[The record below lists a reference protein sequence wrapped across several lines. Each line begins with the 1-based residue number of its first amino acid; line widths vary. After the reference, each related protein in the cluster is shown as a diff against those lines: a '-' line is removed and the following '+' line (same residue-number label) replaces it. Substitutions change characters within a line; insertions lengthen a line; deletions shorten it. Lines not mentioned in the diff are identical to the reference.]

1 MPTLY
6 RKDGKEATAQDLCHE
21 VFRLTFRG
29 EDELSYGE
37 REALCN
43 LARQLLDYA
52 GGWQEVDII
61 HTAIFDDLIDEQQ
74 EWLAKELL
82 PIVLKQELD
91 K

>member
-6 RKDGKEATAQDLCHE
+6 RKDGKEATVQDLCHE
-21 VFRLTFRG
+21 VFRHTFRS
-29 EDELSYGE
+29 EDDLSEGD
-37 REALCN
+37 RASLCF

-52 GGWQEVDII
+52 GGWQEAEII
-61 HTAIFDDLIDEQQ
+61 HTAIFNDLIDDQQ